1 MRSAADPMG
10 NTMKFYEVT
19 VQAVVVRTF
28 YIEAEDEIQA
38 AYEANEMFTTGP
50 DAVEKYDQEVVS
62 IKEA

>member
-1 MRSAADPMG
+1 
-10 NTMKFYEVT
+10 MKFYQVT
-19 VQAVVVRTF
+19 VQAVVVKTF